1 RVASSTTVAWM
12 PARNVATCSTRRC
25 LPGIREASV
34 LLNGLGHLLGRGRLV
49 IPRDGRGTVLLREA
63 VDLPVVAGPAQ
74 LEGHG
79 EPVAADRVGGL
90 LAGCSED
97 AGAPDLD
104 RCGGVGVAGD
114 LRADRHGA
122 RDVGAARG
130 GVAFRVQAEVL
141 QEVLG
146 VRLVETL
153 LQRRVLVLDEH
164 LLNDGRS
171 AVGLED
177 VGRHQHDRVVR
188 RRALRPL
195 AVVREPRRDPA
206 RLRVHRLLPR
216 GGCRRRLGGV
226 GLRGAG
232 GRAVSAA
239 VREGDGG
246 DEEDHHADHRDQ
258 AAGRRAAGSARAAV
272 RTAALALGQVGPGL
286 ARATVALGG
295 LVLVSETHAAYA
307 PSTSSGNTSYS
318 VYSSYDGSR
327 AGPRA
332 GAVW

>member
-1 RVASSTTVAWM
+1 A
-12 PARNVATCSTRRC
+12 
-25 LPGIREASV
+25 
-34 LLNGLGHLLGRGRLV
+34 LGHR
-49 IPRDGRGTVLLREA
+49 I
-63 VDLPVVAGPAQ
+63 
-74 LEGHG
+74 
-79 EPVAADRVGGL
+79 GGS
-90 LAGCSED
+90 LAGQAEERRV
-97 AGAPDLD
+97 PDLD
-104 RCGGVGVAGD
+104 GGFVRAG
-114 LRADRHGA
+114 LRHLGADRDHSGDEGLA
-122 RDVGAARG
+122 GGGLAVLVESDVAKEL
-130 GVAFRVQAEVL
+130 RVR
-141 QEVLG
+141 
-146 VRLVETL
+146 VRLVQVCL
-153 LQRRVLVLDEH
+153 AGGGNVGRVDGGDDLAPPVRVEH
-164 LLNDGRS
+164 L
-171 AVGLED
+171 
-177 VGRHQHDRVVR
+177 
-188 RRALRPL
+188 RRAQRDGVVGGGTLCPLRI
-195 AVVREPRRDPA
+195 VREPRRDPA
-206 RLRVHRLLPR
+206 RLPVHRLLPR

-272 RTAALALGQVGPGL
+272 RTAALALGQAGPGL

>member
-1 RVASSTTVAWM
+1 GA
-12 PARNVATCSTRRC
+12 
-25 LPGIREASV
+25 LPGESQQS
-34 LLNGLGHLLGRGRLV
+34 
-49 IPRDGRGTVLLREA
+49 T
-63 VDLPVVAGPAQ
+63 
-74 LEGHG
+74 
-79 EPVAADRVGGL
+79 
-90 LAGCSED
+90 
-97 AGAPDLD
+97 APDLD
-104 RCGGVGVAGD
+104 RRGVRRRLGD
-114 LRADRHGA
+114 LGAHRARAGHEGETLRRGA
-122 RDVGAARG
+122 VL
-130 GVAFRVQAEVL
+130 VQADILVEL
-141 QEVLG
+141 WR
-146 VRLVETL
+146 VRLVEGRFEVRDAVRHDDRPEDGAALGL
-153 LQRRVLVLDEH
+153 LEH
-164 LLNDGRS
+164 LVRS
-171 AVGLED
+171 Q
-177 VGRHQHDRVVR
+177 RHRVVR

-272 RTAALALGQVGPGL
+272 RTAALALGQAGPGL